1 MLYKKIH
8 RQYLRQWRLGRKYK
22 MYGEVCE
29 VTREPYLDSE
39 YNYNVAVGEL
49 IAGGKYFATTSIIL
63 SIGGKYLGHMWKDPE
78 WLED

>member
-22 MYGEVCE
+22 TYGEVCE
-29 VTREPYLDSE
+29 VTREPYLESK
-39 YNYNVAVGEL
+39 YAVAVGER
-49 IAGGKYFATTSIIL
+49 IAGGKYLAANSNIL
-63 SIGGKYLGHMWKDPE
+63 SIGGKYSGHMWKDPK